1 MSKIRKEWYK
11 KHRPKSL
18 EQVYGQ
24 GAALAGLDK
33 MITRAQIP
41 HALLLT
47 GPSGVGKTT
56 IGRILKQHLNCGDE
70 DWVEIN
76 AADFK
81 GIDTVR
87 EIRRNI
93 NLAPLAGDVRIWFID
108 ECGKLTND
116 AQNSLLKLLE
126 DTPDHVYF
134 MLATTDPHKLLKT
147 VITRCTE
154 IRLVPLGPV
163 ELRKVLDKVVEKENV
178 TTSDDV
184 LDEIVEAA
192 DGSAR
197 KALVILEQVA
207 QLDTVKEQMAAISS
221 ASFNKAEAILIAR
234 ALCGTRSN
242 WAEVAGLLKK
252 NEDDPEM
259 VRHLVLSYARTML
272 LSGNPHLG
280 KRAYMV
286 IDIFSKNFYDSKKA
300 GLAAACYEVMER
312 P

>member
-11 KHRPKSL
+11 KHRPKEL
-18 EQVYGQ
+18 NQVYGQ
-24 GAALAGLDK
+24 EAALSGLDK

-41 HALLLT
+41 HAVLLT

-56 IGRILKQHLNCGDE
+56 IGRILKRHLNCGDE

-81 GIDTVR
+81 GIETVR

-147 VITRCTE
+147 VLTRCTE
-154 IRLVPLGPV
+154 IRLVPLSPAH
-163 ELRKVLDKVVEKENV
+163 LRKVLDKVVEKENV
-178 TTSDDV
+178 TTTDEV
-184 LDEIVEAA
+184 LEEIVEAS

-207 QLDTVKEQMAAISS
+207 QLDTPKEQMAAVS
-221 ASFNKAEAILIAR
+221 AASLNKADAILLAR
-234 ALCGTRSN
+234 ALCGRRSN
-242 WAEVAGLLKK
+242 WSEVAALLKK
-252 NEDDPEM
+252 NEDEPET
-259 VRHLVLSYARTML
+259 VRHLVLAYARSIL
-272 LSGNPHLG
+272 LGTNPAMCKH
-280 KRAYMV
+280 AWMV

-300 GLAAACYEVMER
+300 GLAAACYEIMER